1 MNDVE
6 ERLAYLEGR
15 VEEQGHMVNGIR
27 EAMASL
33 EGRIDRRLEQFE
45 QRMDQ
50 RFASVDQRFAGV
62 DQRLDSLGA
71 KVDRQGHIMLAT
83 LIAIIGGM
91 SGIIAA
97 ILQN

>member
-1 MNDVE
+1 MNEFE

-33 EGRIDRRLEQFE
+33 EARMDRRLEQFE
-45 QRMDQ
+45 QRMDL
-50 RFASVDQRFAGV
+50 RFAGV
-62 DQRLDSLGA
+62 DRRLDSLGA